1 MRELLLKKEQRV
13 EMILFMILVA
23 MVALGNGLSDSVY
36 SNYFKEVYD
45 VTTFQRGLIEF
56 PRELPGVV
64 CAFVIAFMSVWGDV
78 KTALLAQGLS
88 IFGVAILG
96 IFTPSFVVMCFF
108 LFVASLGMHVFLP
121 LQDAIGMELAEPDRV
136 GERMGQYASVKAFF
150 SFVAGVIVFVGFR
163 YGFLSFSTDTKWVFM
178 IAVGAFVVAF
188 VTCIA
193 LLAKVKMETK
203 ERKKVKLFFRKE
215 YKYYYF
221 LTILHGVQKQIALVY
236 GSWVVV
242 DLLLKGADIM
252 ALLILIAS
260 FICVFFMRAIGGWID
275 RFGIKVMMFVD
286 ALSFIFV
293 YVIYGCV
300 VWGISQGFLPN
311 EGISVM
317 VVYVL
322 FILDRMSMQIG
333 MVKSVYLRSIALN
346 PTDITPT
353 LSTGTSLDH
362 IVAIIAAIIC
372 GYIWTNFGS
381 HWVFFLAATFS
392 LGNLYVA
399 FQIDK

>member
-1 MRELLLKKEQRV
+1 MKELMKKEQRV

-45 VTTFQRGLIEF
+45 VTTFQRGLLEF

-64 CAFVIAFMSVWGDV
+64 CAFVIAFMSVLGDI
-78 KTALLAQGLS
+78 KTAIFAQVLS
-88 IFGVAILG
+88 IVGIAVLG
-96 IFTPSFVVMCFF
+96 IFTPTFGVMCFF
-108 LFVASLGMHVFLP
+108 LFIASLGMHIFLP
-121 LQDAIGMELAEPDRV
+121 LQDAIGMALAEPDRV
-136 GERMGQYASVKAFF
+136 GERMGQYASVKALF
-150 SFVAGVIVFVGFR
+150 SFIAGGIVFVGFR
-163 YGFLSFSTDTKWVFM
+163 YGLLSFGTDTKGVFI
-178 IAVGAFVVAF
+178 IAVFAFVIALI
-188 VTCIA
+188 TCII
-193 LLAKVKMETK
+193 LMVKVNLGNT

-215 YKYYYF
+215 YKYYYL

-260 FICVFFMRAIGGWID
+260 FICVFFMRAIGDWID
-275 RFGIKVMMFVD
+275 RFGIRAMMFVD

-300 VWGISQGFLPN
+300 VWGISQGVLPN
-311 EGISVM
+311 EGISVIL
-317 VVYVL
+317 VYVL
-322 FILDRMSMQIG
+322 FVLDRMSMQIG
-333 MVKSVYLRSIALN
+333 MVKSVYLRSIALD
-346 PTDITPT
+346 PSEITPT

-362 IVAIIAAIIC
+362 IVAITAAIVC
-372 GYIWTNFGS
+372 GYIWTNYGS

-399 FQIDK
+399 FKIKD

>member
-1 MRELLLKKEQRV
+1 MRKEQRI

-45 VTTFQRGLIEF
+45 ITTFQRGLIEF

-64 CAFVIAFMSVWGDV
+64 CAFLIAFFSIWGDI
-78 KTALLAQGLS
+78 KTAILAQGLS
-88 IFGVAILG
+88 IFGVAVLG
-96 IFTPSFVVMCFF
+96 IFTPSFAVMCFF
-108 LFVASLGMHVFLP
+108 LFIASLGMHVFMP
-121 LQDAIGMELAEPDRV
+121 LQDSMGMALAEPDRV
-136 GERMGQYASVKAFF
+136 GERMGQYASIKALFGF
-150 SFVAGVIVFVGFR
+150 IAGIIVFVGFR
-163 YGFLSFSTDTKWVFM
+163 YGALSFDTDIKWVF
-178 IAVGAFVVAF
+178 ILAVGAFTIAF
-188 VTCIA
+188 VTCII
-193 LLAKVKMETK
+193 LLTKVNLGTPK
-203 ERKKVKLFFRKE
+203 RKKVRLFFRKE
-215 YKYYYF
+215 YKYYYL
-221 LTILHGVQKQIALVY
+221 LTVLNGVQKQIAIVY
-236 GSWVVV
+236 GSWVIV

-275 RFGIKVMMFVD
+275 KYGIRTMMFVD

-293 YVIYGCV
+293 YVIYGFV
-300 VWGISQGFLPN
+300 VLGINTGALPD
-311 EGISVM
+311 EGLSVM
-317 VVYVL
+317 LVYVL

-333 MVKSVYLRSIALN
+333 MVKAVYLRSIAID
-346 PTDITPT
+346 PADITPT

-362 IVAIIAAIIC
+362 MVAIIAAICC
-372 GYIWTNFGS
+372 GYIWTNFGC

-399 FQIDK
+399 FHLKE